1 MHNGGAAPAT
11 QPLRDVR
18 LVTSVRAPAWHRA
31 GVPKVLIYE
40 TRRLVLPLDTV
51 VDAVLELDRE
61 RGGRLSVATLTDAQ
75 VEAGE
80 NPGLI
85 LEAQQPDALE
95 PERRKYPLAAI
106 AAAVIHY
113 CWKTRVP
120 LPRNWTKTIE
130 IVPEGF
136 ALALQGTTE
145 IQRRH
150 GGFATSAP
158 AEDGAQHADTGE
170 SAAEAALAA
179 APVSR

>member
-1 MHNGGAAPAT
+1 
-11 QPLRDVR
+11 
-18 LVTSVRAPAWHRA
+18 
-31 GVPKVLIYE
+31 VPKVLIYE
-40 TRRLVLPLDTV
+40 TRRLTLPLETV

-61 RGGRLSVATLTDAQ
+61 RGGRLAMASITDARI
-75 VEAGE
+75 EEGE

-85 LEAQQPDALE
+85 LEVLQPDALS
-95 PERRKYPLAAI
+95 PDARRYPLAAI

-120 LPRNWTKTIE
+120 LPRNWSKSIE

-150 GGFATSAP
+150 SGFATSAP
-158 AEDGAQHADTGE
+158 PETDAAEGE
-170 SAAEAALAA
+170 AAAAAEAALAA
-179 APVSR
+179 EAAAEPAAAEAPVSR

>member
-1 MHNGGAAPAT
+1 M
-11 QPLRDVR
+11 
-18 LVTSVRAPAWHRA
+18 
-31 GVPKVLIYE
+31 PKVLIYE
-40 TRRLVLPLDTV
+40 TRRLVLPLETV

-61 RGGRLSVATLTDAQ
+61 RGGKLSMAILTDAQ
-75 VEAGE
+75 VESGE
-80 NPGLI
+80 SPGLI
-85 LEAQQPDALE
+85 LEAQQPEALE
-95 PERRKYPLAAI
+95 PERRRYPLAAI

-150 GGFATSAP
+150 GGFSTSAQP
-158 AEDGAQHADTGE
+158 DGGAGDMGDA
-170 SAAEAALAA
+170 SAAEAALAE